1 MADSVEASSRSL
13 QHADA
18 ETIDQLV
25 EQIINKQI
33 EQNQY
38 INSPITLKDIS
49 DIKKIFKK
57 MLMSIFAD
65 YKQLKKD
72 YMISRGMD
80 PTKEYDNKIVS
91 LDVMYYKLK
100 YINSDP
106 KRKADRIANLVVLLA
121 AKSKTDDKKKK

>member
-1 MADSVEASSRSL
+1 
-13 QHADA
+13 
-18 ETIDQLV
+18 
-25 EQIINKQI
+25 
-33 EQNQY
+33 
-38 INSPITLKDIS
+38 
-49 DIKKIFKK
+49 
-57 MLMSIFAD
+57 MSIFAD